1 MSAAVRR
8 FSDKTPP
15 LFGGSF
21 RDRFSSAIDHILRV
35 LINLQ
40 MKLGNSRVS
49 DYKSGAKIGRD
60 RISNYG
66 PFIDMIVSS
75 KSAKTDS
82 ATATESV
89 NPE

>member
-1 MSAAVRR
+1 
-8 FSDKTPP
+8 
-15 LFGGSF
+15 
-21 RDRFSSAIDHILRV
+21 
-35 LINLQ
+35 